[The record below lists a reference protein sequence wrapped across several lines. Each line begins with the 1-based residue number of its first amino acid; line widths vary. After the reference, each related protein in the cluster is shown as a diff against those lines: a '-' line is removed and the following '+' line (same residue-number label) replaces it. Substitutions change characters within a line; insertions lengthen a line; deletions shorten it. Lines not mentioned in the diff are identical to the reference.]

1 MSAAEIDIILMIL
14 NEKKKYKIKRED
26 VEQVLDWLNQ

>member
-1 MSAAEIDIILMIL
+1 MSAEEIDIILMIL
-14 NEKKKYKIKRED
+14 NEKKYKIKRED